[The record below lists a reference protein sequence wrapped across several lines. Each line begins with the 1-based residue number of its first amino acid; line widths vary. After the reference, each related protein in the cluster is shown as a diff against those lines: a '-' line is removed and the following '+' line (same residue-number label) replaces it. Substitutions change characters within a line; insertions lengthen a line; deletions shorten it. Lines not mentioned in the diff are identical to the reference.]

1 MRTTTLQTLGCYH
14 FEAPRDCPKVI
25 SLFLN
30 KVLVISYQMACAVIS
45 FSKLILVSKWLCC
58 DGFEVEGGIV
68 RNNANCTELG
78 SIILWVV
85 GFLPAT
91 KTQP

>member
-1 MRTTTLQTLGCYH
+1 M
-14 FEAPRDCPKVI
+14 
-25 SLFLN
+25 
-30 KVLVISYQMACAVIS
+30 S
-45 FSKLILVSKWLCC
+45 FSSQKGEFDRFFNRLDRPVEESQTDRQPDRFPSLISC

-68 RNNANCTELG
+68 RNNASCTELG

-91 KTQP
+91 KTQR